1 MLKYHDFDKGFF
13 MKKILIIGYVW
24 PEPNSSAAGSHMMSI
39 VRLFKAQ
46 CWEVEFATP
55 AQESEHA
62 INLTEEGIASKKIAL
77 NCDSFDIYIKS
88 LNPDIVLFD
97 RFMMEEQFAWRVNKH
112 CPKALKILDTE
123 DLQCLRHAR
132 HKAHKAAR
140 TMTQEDLYSDLAKR
154 EIAAILRSDISLI
167 ISSYELELLTK
178 TFKIDASLLHH
189 LPFMVDLAKCPTKT
203 KTFSERQHFMT
214 IGNFR
219 HAPNWDV
226 VLYLQQIW
234 PLIRKQL
241 PLAELHIY
249 GSYPP
254 PKATALHNPKTGFH
268 IKGWAD
274 NAFDVMEDSRICLA
288 PIRFGAGIKG
298 KLLDAMIM
306 QTPSVTTSIGSEGMH
321 QDEPWGGVVIAD
333 DTEDFVEAAVKLY
346 NDKNAWINAQE
357 NGRKILH
364 THYNAHILGDTLI
377 EKILEIEENLEQHR
391 LNNFTGA
398 MLKHHTMMSTKYMSQ
413 WIAEKNKV

>member
-1 MLKYHDFDKGFF
+1 MLKYHDCHKGFF
-13 MKKILIIGYVW
+13 MKKILIIGYIW

-39 VRLFKAQ
+39 LRLFKAQ

-62 INLTEEGIASKKIAL
+62 INLTEEGITSKKIAL
-77 NCDSFDIYIKS
+77 NCDSFDVYIKS

-140 TMTQEDLYSDLAKR
+140 TMTQKDLYSDIAKR

-178 TFKIDASLLHH
+178 TFKVDSSLLHH
-189 LPFMVDLAKCPTKT
+189 LPFMVDLSKCPTKT

-234 PLIRKQL
+234 PRIRKQL

-268 IKGWAD
+268 IKGWDEDALS
-274 NAFDVMEDSRICLA
+274 VMEVSRICLA

-298 KLLDAMIM
+298 KLLDAMMM
-306 QTPSVTTSIGSEGMH
+306 QTPSITTTLGSEGMH
-321 QDEPWGGVVIAD
+321 VNEPWGGAV
-333 DTEDFVEAAVKLY
+333 ENNVEAFVKAAIKLY
-346 NDKNAWINAQE
+346 TDEEAWIQSQK

-364 THYNAHILGDTLI
+364 TYYDANVLGDGFI

-398 MLKHHTMMSTKYMSQ
+398 MLKHHSMMSTKYMSQ

>member
-1 MLKYHDFDKGFF
+1 MEGL
-13 MKKILIIGYVW
+13 KKILVIGYVW

-39 VRLFKAQ
+39 LRLFKSQ
-46 CWEVEFATP
+46 GWKVEFSTP

-62 INLTEEGIASKKIAL
+62 IDLEKEGISSKSIVL
-77 NCDSFDIYIKS
+77 NCDSFDAYIVKYQ
-88 LNPDIVLFD
+88 PDIVLFD
-97 RFMMEEQFAWRVNKH
+97 RFMMEEQFGWRVAKN
-112 CPKALKILDTE
+112 CPTALKILDTE
-123 DLQCLRHAR
+123 DLQCLRNAR
-132 HKAHKAAR
+132 HQAHKANR
-140 TMTQEDLYSDLAKR
+140 DMTKEDLYSDIAKR

-167 ISSYELELLTK
+167 ISSYELELLTD

-189 LPFMVDLAKCPTKT
+189 LPFMVNLEKCAKTTKS
-203 KTFSERQHFMT
+203 FLERQHFMT

-234 PLIRKQL
+234 PLIHKQV
-241 PLAELHIY
+241 PKAELHIY

-254 PKATALHNPKTGFH
+254 PKATALHNPKSGFY
-268 IKGWAD
+268 IKGWAED
-274 NAFDVMEDSRICLA
+274 ALSVMESSRICLA

-306 QTPSVTTSIGSEGMH
+306 QTPSMTTSVGAEGMFKN
-321 QDEPWGGVVIAD
+321 EPWGGVIAD
-333 DTEDFVEAAVKLY
+333 DVETFVEAAVKLY
-346 NDKNAWINAQE
+346 NDEETWMQAQKNGTE
-357 NGRKILH
+357 ILH
-364 THYNAHILGDTLI
+364 THYDAKILGKGLI
-377 EKILEIEENLEQHR
+377 EKILYVEENLEQHR
-391 LNNFTGA
+391 LNNFTGS